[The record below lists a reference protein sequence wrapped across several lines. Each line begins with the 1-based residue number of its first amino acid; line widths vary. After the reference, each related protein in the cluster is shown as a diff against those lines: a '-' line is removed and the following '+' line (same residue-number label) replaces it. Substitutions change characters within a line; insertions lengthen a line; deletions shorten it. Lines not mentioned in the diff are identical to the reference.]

1 MKSVQEIYPP
11 PPAMEGYKPLGREIM
26 DDDRRWLY
34 QELKKYGKFTGMA
47 WILSPEPQKKN
58 LPVPTVE
65 EIVSSR
71 EFVETEGEQESYL
84 LEKLKV
90 SEEDI
95 KMVHELTIGQRDNP
109 SWLKLRKGRLT
120 ASNFGAVLN
129 SKRVTPS
136 LIKRVLGEYSLS
148 GVQAINWGIN
158 NEAEAIKA
166 FVQATGLTVEDSGLW
181 LDPSGILGASPD
193 GLIGSN
199 CVLEVKCPF
208 TQRHSEMAEAVKS
221 KDFCL
226 EKNETGYSLKKTHV
240 YWHQVQ
246 GQLFITQREICF
258 FVVWTLKETLV
269 LQINKDEQWGEN
281 FDTLKTFFKEHMLK
295 KILEV

>member
-65 EIVSSR
+65 E
-71 EFVETEGEQESYL
+71 QESYL

-109 SWLKLRKGRLT
+109 SWLKWRKGRLT

-148 GVQAINWGIN
+148 GVQSINWGIN

-166 FVQATGLTVEDSGLW
+166 FVQETGLTVEDSGLW

-208 TQRHSEMAEAVKS
+208 TQRHSEMAEAVMS
-221 KDFCL
+221 KGFCL

-246 GQLFITQREICF
+246 GQLFITHREICF

-269 LQINKDEQWGEN
+269 LQINKDEQWREN

>member
-1 MKSVQEIYPP
+1 
-11 PPAMEGYKPLGREIM
+11 MEGYKPLGREIM
-26 DDDRRWLY
+26 DDDRQWFY
-34 QELKKYGKFTGMA
+34 KELKKYGKFTGMA
-47 WILSPEPQKKN
+47 WILSPEPQKKK
-58 LPVPTVE
+58 LPVPSIE

-71 EFVETEGEQESYL
+71 EFVEAEAEQESYL

-90 SEEDI
+90 SEEDV
-95 KMVHELTIGQRDNP
+95 KMAHELTIGQRDNP
-109 SWLKLRKGRLT
+109 AWLKLRKGRLT

-129 SKRVTPS
+129 SKRITPS

-166 FVQATGLTVEDSGLW
+166 FIKATGLTVKDSGLW

-193 GLIGSN
+193 GLIGAN
-199 CVLEVKCPF
+199 CLLEVKCPF
-208 TQRHSEMAEAVKS
+208 TQRHCEIAEAVKS
-221 KDFCL
+221 KDFYL
-226 EKNETGYSLKKTHV
+226 EWNEGHYSLKKTHV

-246 GQLFITQREICF
+246 GQLFITQREICY

-281 FDTLKTFFKEHMLK
+281 LEALKTFFKEHMLK

>member
-26 DDDRRWLY
+26 DDDRRWFY
-34 QELKKYGKFTGMA
+34 QELKKYGKFTSMA

-136 LIKRVLGEYSLS
+136 LIKRVLGQYSLS

-208 TQRHSEMAEAVKS
+208 AQRHSEMAEAVKS
-221 KDFCL
+221 KDFFL

-258 FVVWTLKETLV
+258 LLF
-269 LQINKDEQWGEN
+269 G
-281 FDTLKTFFKEHMLK
+281 H
-295 KILEV
+295 